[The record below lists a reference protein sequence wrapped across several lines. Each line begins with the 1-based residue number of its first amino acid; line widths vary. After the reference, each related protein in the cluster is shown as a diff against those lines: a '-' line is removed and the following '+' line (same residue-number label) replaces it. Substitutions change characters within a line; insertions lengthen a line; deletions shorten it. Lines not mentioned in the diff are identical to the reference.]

1 MDWLLS
7 AGEGGTRRGCWEAT
21 EVGGRWGGRI
31 FSAINCSLI
40 LLIRTRLSSW
50 WGEGSRGVGQ
60 GAQEPQD
67 PQPPPRA
74 PPTSICPPSSPKSPC
89 PGGGVGWCPTWLGMV
104 GGGGQK

>member
-21 EVGGRWGGRI
+21 EVGGKCGGRI
-31 FSAINCSLI
+31 FSAISCSLI

-50 WGEGSRGVGQ
+50 QGRRQRGHGC
-60 GAQEPQD
+60 PC
-67 PQPPPRA
+67 
-74 PPTSICPPSSPKSPC
+74 SIRSPSSPRARREH
-89 PGGGVGWCPTWLGMV
+89 GLTWLGMV